1 LPSVRRLGHPLVGAS
16 RIDDRAWA
24 RRTLAVTVRRELRRQ
39 RRRRRRV
46 IAVGVL
52 LAGVLAATIVVAQ
65 RPSALS
71 ALGLSNASANFPA
84 VASAQTRAS
93 IVALVQGQVGYTT
106 DPSGTYCNKFS
117 AYWFAGLSDCAN
129 ANRDEQWCA
138 DFAAWAWRLAG
149 VPLVYEFTNGD
160 LNSSSASFYEWGVRH
175 HTWHPVGSSYVAQ
188 PGDVALYGLDTK
200 DLVAQHVAVVVS
212 YTPGE
217 RGPNAVNGDGDHTG
231 FSRVE
236 YRTNEY
242 DADVAGTG
250 SALLA
255 GYVSPNS

>member
-1 LPSVRRLGHPLVGAS
+1 VRHLGHPLVWLS
-16 RIDDRAWA
+16 LIDDRAWA
-24 RRTLAVTVRRELRRQ
+24 RGTLPVMFRRELRRQ

-71 ALGLSNASANFPA
+71 ALGLSNVSGSFSGAT
-84 VASAQTRAS
+84 ASAQTRAS

-106 DPSGTYCNKFS
+106 DPAGTYCNPFS
-117 AYWFAGLSDCAN
+117 AYWFAGSSDCGN
-129 ANRDEQWCA
+129 SNRDEQWCA

-149 VPLVYEFTNGD
+149 VPLVYEFISGD

-175 HTWHPVGSSYVAQ
+175 HTWHPATSSYVPQ
-188 PGDVALYGLDTK
+188 PGDVAVYGLAAK

-236 YRTNEY
+236 YQTNEY
-242 DADVAGTG
+242 DADASGTG

-255 GYVSPNS
+255 GYVSPNA